1 MVGTILEYLPVVVGI
16 GVGFGYPIA
25 FVVKAIR
32 SAPVAGRDGTGR
44 VALVDAFLVA
54 ALALLFAWLWVP
66 WHVVPPVVWAGLV
79 GLVVYGA
86 VRAVPALRA
95 GPWAAGPH
103 PGRKLASTAVGAAAV
118 VALFAAVIV

>member
-1 MVGTILEYLPVVVGI
+1 MLGTILEYLPIVVGI
-16 GVGFGYPIA
+16 GVGLGYPIA

-32 SAPVAGRDGTGR
+32 SDPAAGRDGNDR

-66 WHVVPPVVWAGLV
+66 WHVVPPVVWAVLV
-79 GLVVYGA
+79 GVVVYGV

-103 PGRKLASTAVGAAAV
+103 PGRKLASTAVGAAAIA
-118 VALFAAVIV
+118 ALFVAVVV